1 MPKKYFFNLFIVLG
15 TALLAGCSALIGA
28 YSDNPYGP
36 VVNCDSDLPTDE
48 LILCIKDQYEL
59 MDKIYMDPHQK
70 FDRKWAKIYS
80 QEKYQSS
87 KDFYFPDT
95 YQNVSYKTVPQF
107 DSIKDCYKKDGCIVY
122 EDSHLK
128 KRLGRYDNYKR
139 TVAVRRSHSIDGWE
153 PNLCNDKECKADY
166 SKIEIYFLLMDIVHR
181 HFSRSYSSLNKDI
194 ILFED
199 PKLNLYTAHFEAVR
213 LSDGKK
219 LIGIRIIKFHSFDPV
234 KDGFSLTGNVYER
247 EIPGVRTEY
256 LNKASAFKH
265 FFPDSAF
272 TVWDIRDDD
281 IQSMADNF
289 AISLDKRKNP
299 SKIYINAGS
308 KVYEIKIP
316 KPEENQ
322 ATNRK
327 GD

>member
-1 MPKKYFFNLFIVLG
+1 
-15 TALLAGCSALIGA
+15 
-28 YSDNPYGP
+28 
-36 VVNCDSDLPTDE
+36 
-48 LILCIKDQYEL
+48 

-70 FDRKWAKIYS
+70 VDRKWAKIYS
-80 QEKYQSS
+80 QEKYRNS

-95 YQNVSYKTVPQF
+95 YQNVSYKTIPQF

-122 EDSHLK
+122 EKGHLK
-128 KRLGRYDNYKR
+128 KQLGKYDNYKR

-153 PNLCNDKECKADY
+153 PNLCNDRECKADY
-166 SKIEIYFLLMDIVHR
+166 SKTEIYFLLMDIVHR
-181 HFSRSYSSLNKDI
+181 RFSRSYSSLHKDI

-219 LIGIRIIKFHSFDPV
+219 LIGIRILKLHSFDPV
-234 KDGFSLTGNVYER
+234 KDGFSLTGNLYER

-265 FFPDSAF
+265 FFPDSTF
-272 TVWDIRDDD
+272 TIWDIRDDD

-316 KPEENQ
+316 KPEENKE
-322 ATNRK
+322 TNRK
-327 GD
+327 GG

>member
-1 MPKKYFFNLFIVLG
+1 MPKKYSFNLFIVLG

-80 QEKYQSS
+80 QEKYRNS

-122 EDSHLK
+122 EDNY
-128 KRLGRYDNYKR
+128 RQEQLGKYDNYKR
-139 TVAVRRSHSIDGWE
+139 TIAVDSIKGIGVWTPKCDE
-153 PNLCNDKECKADY
+153 NKCKTPPVY
-166 SKIEIYFLLMDIVHR
+166 RYTYFSQMDVVHR
-181 HFSRSYSSLNKDI
+181 HFSRSYRNHDKDV
-194 ILFED
+194 ILFENG
-199 PKLNLYTAHFEAVR
+199 KLNVYIATLEIVR

-219 LIGIRIIKFHSFDPV
+219 LIGIRILKLHSFDPV
-234 KDGFSLTGNVYER
+234 KDGFSFTGNVYER

-265 FFPDSAF
+265 FFPDSIF

-299 SKIYINAGS
+299 SKIYINTGS

-327 GD
+327 GG